1 MGESVKNAELA
12 AAEAAA
18 EAAGMSRRWLIAWA
32 GASLVAVAA
41 VAWVLARGG
50 HQSVRPA
57 PTDDPITISKYIGTP
72 DFLMQGFDEQRAY
85 LFTLRKSVEPI
96 QQAYAARKLDESQY
110 RMARAGA
117 WMGGKLEHLRAY
129 LKETT
134 PQGRNQ
140 YVDKMLAHRQEKNAV
155 SASTRPAAA
164 VAAAAAGGD
173 TTAEDPQYFY
183 SSEVKRIVASW
194 SKRRRAEWDEF
205 HQVTHERKQQ
215 IAATAAASGGS
226 K

>member
-18 EAAGMSRRWLIAWA
+18 EAAGMSRRWLIAWG

-41 VAWVLARGG
+41 VLWVLARGG

-57 PTDDPITISKYIGTP
+57 PTDDPVTISKYVGTP

-96 QQAYAARKLDESQY
+96 QRAYAARKLDESQY

-140 YVDKMLAHRQEKNAV
+140 YLDKMLSHRQEKK
-155 SASTRPAAA
+155 AAA
-164 VAAAAAGGD
+164 TAAAATGPASD
-173 TTAEDPQYFY
+173 AEDTAYFY
-183 SSEVKRIVASW
+183 SAEVKKIVASW

-215 IAATAAASGGS
+215 IAASAAAAATGGS